1 MCLLIELC
9 VIYFICDLRVTIGI
23 YNSRVEH
30 DIYDS
35 IKYAKFLKIY
45 FVYVILS
52 INLIVLSYKKK
63 LVDEIEEDIS
73 VLVED
78 SYTIAYIN

>member
-9 VIYFICDLRVTIGI
+9 VIYFICDLRVTIDI